1 MVFGKH
7 DFFHFSFAFPRITRK
22 CIPLRQYDAIPAGA
36 SCDGPDRY
44 QTSLTPDLLRDL
56 EMGKRIAQEYLAN
69 VRLELV
75 NTLYR
80 QSPPILV
87 GNIAVVSLTT
97 FLLWNEVSRRTLL
110 GWAAAIC
117 VLTSIRAVMVWRD
130 RRAGEHPVDTAA
142 ARARRYVFFAGVSG
156 CLWGAMGVLFFSPH
170 NTIVTALICI
180 VLAGMTGGSVA
191 SLSSWWPTYVAYALP
206 TVLPFA
212 IRSFVYGSALFSV
225 LGFLSLFL
233 LAVNLAF
240 SRTLQRTVRD
250 AVSLRFENIDL
261 IRQLTAEKERAE
273 LANRSKS
280 QFLAAASHDLRQPTH
295 ALGLYIA
302 TLRAMARAPAVEG
315 RALDEIA
322 ERLRTALKGMS
333 QLLNVLLDISRLD
346 AGVIDA
352 EPRRFA
358 LQQTFDALDNQ
369 FRQAAAAK
377 GLMLRIRPTPIW
389 LETDA
394 VLLHTILSNV
404 LSNAVRYTPHGSIL
418 VACRPRGTDV
428 EIQVFDTGIGI
439 EADQLP
445 NIFREFYQIGNAAR
459 DREQGLGLGLAIV
472 QRTAVLIGA
481 SVRVRSTAGRGSLF
495 SVRLASIGPAPSC
508 EAAPDQHGTNP
519 ACAPGSARKTLLVV
533 DDDRDVLAGM
543 QTLLQAWGHTVVAAQ
558 SPGRAIELAA
568 ARRAELD
575 MIVTDF
581 RLAGRVTGADV
592 IHAVFRV
599 IEREIPAIIV
609 TGDTSPEGIHAASS
623 SGFSVLHKPLDPQQ
637 MQALID
643 TPTRA

>member
-7 DFFHFSFAFPRITRK
+7 DAFHFSFAFSRITRK
-22 CIPLRQYDAIPAGA
+22 SIPLRQYNAIPGAGT
-36 SCDGPDRY
+36 SCDGQDRH
-44 QTSLTPDLLRDL
+44 QTRLTPDPTRDY
-56 EMGKRIAQEYLAN
+56 EMAKRIPQQYGAH

-80 QSPPILV
+80 QSPPILF

-97 FLLWNEVSRRTLL
+97 FLLWGEVSQRSLL
-110 GWAAAIC
+110 GWAAAIY
-117 VLTSIRAVMVWRD
+117 VLTGIRIVMVWRD
-130 RRAGEHPVDTAA
+130 RRTAEHPVETAMR
-142 ARARRYVFFAGVSG
+142 RARRYVLFAGLSG
-156 CLWGAMGVLFFSPH
+156 CLWGAMGVLFFAPH

-191 SLSSWWPTYVAYALP
+191 SLSSWWPTYIAYALP

-212 IRSFVYGSALFSV
+212 IRSFAYGNALFSV

-233 LAVNLAF
+233 LGVNLAF

-250 AVSLRFENIDL
+250 AVSLRFENVDL
-261 IRQLTAEKERAE
+261 IRQLTEEKERAE

-302 TLRAMARAPAVEG
+302 TLRAMARAPTVE
-315 RALDEIA
+315 REALDDIA

-352 EPRRFA
+352 EPRRFP
-358 LQQTFDALDNQ
+358 LQQELDALENQ
-369 FRQAAAAK
+369 FRQAALTK
-377 GLMLRIRPTPIW
+377 GLALKIRPTSIW

-394 VLLHTILSNV
+394 VLLHTTLSNV
-404 LSNAVRYTPHGSIL
+404 LSNAVRYTHRGGIL
-418 VACRPRGTDV
+418 VACRPRGADV

-495 SVRLASIGPAPSC
+495 SVRLAAIQHAQPRDAGMDERSRD
-508 EAAPDQHGTNP
+508 PDSGRRRTL
-519 ACAPGSARKTLLVV
+519 KTILVV

-558 SPGRAIELAA
+558 SLERAVELATSN
-568 ARRAELD
+568 RAVLD

-581 RLAGRVTGADV
+581 RLAMHVTGADV
-592 IHAVFRV
+592 VHVVFRV
-599 IEREIPAIIV
+599 IGREIPAIII

-623 SGFSVLHKPLDPQQ
+623 SGFSVMHKPLDPQE
-637 MQALID
+637 MRALID
-643 TPTRA
+643 APV